1 MSARSVRESVFRK
14 VSREGKKSTQK
25 KDSLSII
32 GRDYSEEISGM
43 SQLRG
48 TNFTTMDNS
57 KSYVKSERP
66 SKGGSKKPSS
76 LIFKH
81 HEDA

>member
-1 MSARSVRESVFRK
+1 MSESQFSEKLAEKVKIRPRK
-14 VSREGKKSTQK
+14 ATHFK
-25 KDSLSII
+25 L

-76 LIFKH
+76 SIFKH